1 MGWKGSC
8 NPADANVFSGT
19 FDGKGHVISGLD
31 IRLEGSIEGEK
42 YGQVGLS
49 SIIGSDRA
57 DDFAE
62 VKNLIF
68 SNVSVSVDFSNELA
82 AVGTLAGEVNGYAR
96 VSNVVVVSG
105 KITVNP
111 SKSCDTVGAGG
122 IVGRIAQSACGA
134 VTRCVN
140 TGTVQYEGNDA
151 YGIAAAANRN
161 AALLATVSDCYF
173 LDTAGTS
180 LTDGARGLSEKEMSD
195 GTLWGGLADGGW
207 QAVKGCYGR
216 SEASGNT
223 FYGNRDRYLF
233 QQQRQFKSWGYPDSH
248 RGRQQQQRHPLLSVV
263 CGWHG
268 D

>member
-1 MGWKGSC
+1 MPLSVYGEESAVIPISNAEELARIGTDASYPMDGDYELTADIQLEGNWMPFGGYMGWKGSC

-42 YGQVGLS
+42 YGQVGLF

-122 IVGRIAQSACGA
+122 IVGECRTSGA
-134 VTRCVN
+134 M
-140 TGTVQYEGNDA
+140 GN
-151 YGIAAAANRN
+151 GNISI
-161 AALLATVSDCYF
+161 TDCYNGADRPPA
-173 LDTAGTS
+173 LPSQRRLPVSRRPAHVRTARKAPGIVHLKSTPHS
-180 LTDGARGLSEKEMSD
+180 LSCWKLPSRYPWKIHLP
-195 GTLWGGLADGGW
+195 ADCGYS
-207 QAVKGCYGR
+207 YG
-216 SEASGNT
+216 
-223 FYGNRDRYLF
+223 
-233 QQQRQFKSWGYPDSH
+233 Q
-248 RGRQQQQRHPLLSVV
+248 
-263 CGWHG
+263 
-268 D
+268 

>member
-19 FDGKGHVISGLD
+19 FDGKGHVISELD

-42 YGQVGLS
+42 YGQVGLF

-122 IVGRIAQSACGA
+122 IVGECRSGKPQCSSAGYGFGLLLFGYGRHKPDGRRKGA
-134 VTRCVN
+134 IR
-140 TGTVQYEGNDA
+140 EGN
-151 YGIAAAANRN
+151 
-161 AALLATVSDCYF
+161 V
-173 LDTAGTS
+173 
-180 LTDGARGLSEKEMSD
+180 
-195 GTLWGGLADGGW
+195 
-207 QAVKGCYGR
+207 
-216 SEASGNT
+216 
-223 FYGNRDRYLF
+223 
-233 QQQRQFKSWGYPDSH
+233 
-248 RGRQQQQRHPLLSVV
+248 
-263 CGWHG
+263 
-268 D
+268 